1 MSRLG
6 AGFRREC
13 HCIMFSRLRLHNLPG
28 VLSNLVA
35 VGLVI
40 AMAVAALVLRLVDPI
55 PLQNLRLAQFDQLQR
70 WYPRA
75 YSPVGVRVVDIDE
88 ASLKEYGQW
97 PWPRTRLAELVSR
110 LHSAGAAVVVFDVL
124 LAEPDRT
131 SPARM
136 AQLWNDPKVS
146 ALLQTLP
153 DNDLVLQKSF
163 EAQNV
168 VLGSSLARS
177 GQRADPL
184 NGPGKP
190 DLPYRIIHDGGGDPA
205 RWLNAFDSIVL
216 PLPHLMVSAKGVG
229 ALNFASD
236 ADGVVRRVPML
247 VRLGNDIVPSLS
259 AEALRVA
266 HGTRNYVLR
275 SNDAGMTDVRIGDL
289 TVPTDSKGEI
299 WLYYTRPQPDRYVS
313 AARVLDGQVGKEK
326 LEGDIV
332 LVGSSAAGLMDLR
345 FSPMGGVM
353 PGVETHALAL
363 EQILLGQYLE
373 RPAWVGGLEALVIVL
388 CALTAGLFAL
398 ASSAWSAVL
407 AMLVVLAVMVAGGCY
422 AFAAHHLLLD
432 AIYPALVAGFG
443 FALGGSIH
451 HWLTERER
459 RWVREA
465 FSRYVSP
472 NRVAH
477 LVAHHERLQLGGRRQ
492 TCSFVFTDL
501 AGFTSMMEAGDP
513 AQAVAQLNEYL
524 DGMVAIVFKHDG
536 TLDRIVGDALAVLFS
551 APVPQQDHRQRA
563 MDCALEMD
571 RFATAYALRLRVS
584 GVAWG
589 YTRIGV
595 HTGEVIVGNFGGK
608 TLFDYR
614 ALGDPINTASRLES
628 VNKHLGTRVC
638 VSRAILDGC
647 TGVPARLVGFLV
659 LKGKVQPLEVYEP
672 LAATNAELTAPA
684 ADYAAGMRLLRPL
697 DPPDPDSAGLAL
709 AHFEL
714 LIQKYPHDP
723 LVSLH
728 LARLRSGAQDDLIVM
743 QEK

>member
-1 MSRLG
+1 
-6 AGFRREC
+6 
-13 HCIMFSRLRLHNLPG
+13 MFSRPRLHDLPG

-35 VGLVI
+35 VSLVI
-40 AMAVAALVLRLVDPI
+40 ALAVAALALRLVDPI
-55 PLQNLRLAQFDQLQR
+55 PLQNLRLAEFDQLQR
-70 WYPRA
+70 WFPRA
-75 YSPVGVRVVDIDE
+75 YTPVGVRVVDIDE
-88 ASLKEYGQW
+88 ASLKKYGQW
-97 PWPRTRLAELVSR
+97 PWPRTILAKLVDR
-110 LHSAGAAVVVFDVL
+110 LHAAGAAVVVFDVL

-136 AQLWNDPKVS
+136 AQLWNDPKVTP
-146 ALLQTLP
+146 LLQTLP

-163 EAQNV
+163 KAQNV
-168 VLGSSLARS
+168 VLGSSLERT

-190 DLPYRIIHDGGGDPA
+190 ELPYRIIRSGGGNPA
-205 RWLNAFDSIVL
+205 QWLNAFDSIVL
-216 PLPHLMVSAKGVG
+216 PLPHLMAAAKGVG

-247 VRLGNDIVPSLS
+247 FRLGNHIVPSLS

-266 HGTRNYVLR
+266 QGTRNYVLR
-275 SNDAGMTDVRIGDL
+275 SGDAGIEDVGIGNL
-289 TVPTDSKGEI
+289 TVPTASRGEI
-299 WLYYTRPQPDRYVS
+299 WLYYTRSQPDRYVS
-313 AARVLDGQVGKEK
+313 AARVLGGQVGKKK
-326 LEGDIV
+326 LDGDIV

-353 PGVETHALAL
+353 PGVETHAQAL
-363 EQILLGQYLE
+363 EQILLVQFLE
-373 RPAWVGGLEALVIVL
+373 LPAWVGGLEALVIVL
-388 CALTAGLFAL
+388 CALAAGLFAL
-398 ASSAWSAVL
+398 ALPAWSDVL
-407 AMLVVLAVMVAGGCY
+407 GLLFASTVMVAGVCY
-422 AFAAHHLLLD
+422 AFAVHHLLLD
-432 AIYPALVAGFG
+432 AVYPTLVVAVG
-443 FALGGSIH
+443 FALGGSVH

-472 NRVAH
+472 NRVAQ
-477 LVAHHERLQLGGRRQ
+477 LVAHHERLQLGGQRQ

-513 AQAVAQLNEYL
+513 VQAVAQLNEYL
-524 DGMVAIVFKHDG
+524 DGMLAIIFKHDG
-536 TLDRIVGDALAVLFS
+536 TLDRIVGDAVAVLFS

-563 MDCALEMD
+563 MNCALEMD
-571 RFATAYALRLRVS
+571 RFATTYAIRLRAS

-647 TGVPARLVGFLV
+647 TGVPARPVGFLV
-659 LKGKVQPLEVYEP
+659 LKGKVEPLEVYEP
-672 LAATNAELTAPA
+672 LAATNTELTAPT
-684 ADYAAGMRLLRPL
+684 ADYAAGMRLLRAQ
-697 DPPDPDSAGLAL
+697 DPADPDRASLAL
-709 AHFEL
+709 AHFEW
-714 LIQKYPHDP
+714 LIQKYPDDP

-743 QEK
+743 DEK